1 METKKFRLIKR
12 YFGVLC
18 DKEQKEDEEVFDEDV
33 VIVTEDLK
41 TINDKIFKIINQA
54 TVDGF
59 VIDEDEG
66 RKDIIRLFF
75 SYQENWNEYFEIII
89 EEVNTSNVMTID
101 IYKNELISNIIQEI
115 KKYYNKVKNLFL
127 EEKRDNLVSEMSL
140 ILELSRYLENQKTN
154 CKYSLSELELI
165 FKNGR
170 GFIDEFTSIYYNSD
184 LGNSYEDIQKIIEE
198 YIREYEEVEE

>member
-1 METKKFRLIKR
+1 METKKFRLVKR
-12 YFGVLC
+12 YFGALC
-18 DKEQKEDEEVFDEDV
+18 DKEKKVDEEVFDED
-33 VIVTEDLK
+33 IVMETEDLK
-41 TINDKIFKIINQA
+41 AINDEIFKIVNQA

-75 SYQENWNEYFEIII
+75 SCQENWNEYFEIIV
-89 EEVNTSNVMTID
+89 EEVSTSNIMTVNM
-101 IYKNELISNIIQEI
+101 YKNELINNIIQEV

-127 EEKRDNLVSEMSL
+127 EEKRDSLVSEMSL
-140 ILELSRYLENQKTN
+140 ILELSRYLDNQKTN
-154 CKYSLSELELI
+154 CRYSLNELELI

-184 LGNSYEDIQKIIEE
+184 LGNSYEDIQKIIDE
-198 YIREYEEVEE
+198 YIREFEEVEE